1 MDWQYAAVAQNRI
14 AVVAN
19 SNKRERL
26 NIALNFMLLS
36 RYSILTSLQNF
47 KFAPASPLK
56 TPITVTY
63 WPGLIFE
70 KRSF

>member
-1 MDWQYAAVAQNRI
+1 VKLVDWQYAAVAQNRI
-14 AVVAN
+14 ADVAN

-56 TPITVTY
+56 NTHHRHVL
-63 WPGLIFE
+63 PGL
-70 KRSF
+70 